1 MEAERNTLFDEPTE
15 SGDAAS
21 VVQLSLL
28 ARWIH
33 THQAGEKGIG
43 PSLKFYANFVLL
55 FCLVFSYSSG
65 AL

>member
-1 MEAERNTLFDEPTE
+1 MDMEAERNALFDEPAE

-33 THQAGEKGIG
+33 THQAGEKG
-43 PSLKFYANFVLL
+43 
-55 FCLVFSYSSG
+55 
-65 AL
+65 